1 MSPKLSAEISEYV
14 EYAGLDLSIKTRS
27 DLIQVRCDLEVSI
40 DLLSF
45 YIDTDDSCLK
55 KWSKLIDLREAVDSK
70 LEGKELF

>member
-27 DLIQVRCDLEVSI
+27 DLIQVRCALEVSI

-55 KWSKLIDLREAVDSK
+55 KWSKLIDLRDAVDST